1 MRESSRE
8 GDYYR
13 GGPGPD
19 ANLVGGPSDCTPPPR
34 RSGQLADYYP
44 LIAQAVQRLEPNTAE
59 TRQTIYGRARA
70 GTGGHGRAAAQPD
83 ALSPRINHQPRAVG
97 TLRGRW
103 KVETE
108 SLRCSP
114 IPLRPSGRQP
124 NAPPGPIQEAGD
136 EQAKRLRP
144 STDED
149 HASDD
154 LTFARRLAMDKP
166 DLAAELETLQKE
178 IRRDRRGSLMILP
191 ARKLVP
197 LTIVGLLVGCGVRR
211 VLRRPAIMSK
221 LAASRGSGPSRIGRM
236 DWGHRGHISRPVR
249 RHRGHL
255 SDFRGGTWALTVRST
270 LRKCPSVSIA
280 MPVI

>member
-1 MRESSRE
+1 MAAQLRSLTPSLHESIISRE
-8 GDYYR
+8 
-13 GGPGPD
+13 
-19 ANLVGGPSDCTPPPR
+19 
-34 RSGQLADYYP
+34 QLA
-44 LIAQAVQRLEPNTAE
+44 LE
-59 TRQTIYGRARA
+59 RAIR
-70 GTGGHGRAAAQPD
+70 
-83 ALSPRINHQPRAVG
+83 
-97 TLRGRW
+97 

-197 LTIVGLLVGCGVRR
+197 LTIVGLLVLSV
-211 VLRRPAIMSK
+211 
-221 LAASRGSGPSRIGRM
+221 AAS
-236 DWGHRGHISRPVR
+236 
-249 RHRGHL
+249 
-255 SDFRGGTWALTVRST
+255 A
-270 LRKCPSVSIA
+270 A
-280 MPVI
+280 Y